1 MLNLATESTYI
12 FQSHFNKQTDSCTT
26 DGPLSVNF
34 SNICLTKL
42 EKDQVKPIQP
52 KLSCRFVDGVRS
64 ARLMKTHDSLFDN
77 LNNDHKKAKFIIE
90 INPLKFLDT
99 ILLLENGI
107 IKILSYRR
115 AKEYSVHWKS
125 QIPTRY

>member
-1 MLNLATESTYI
+1 MLDLATESTYI
-12 FQSHFNKQTDSCTT
+12 FQSHFYKQTDSCTK

-34 SNICLTKL
+34 SNIYLTKL
-42 EKDQVKPIQP
+42 EKDQVKPIKP
-52 KLSCRFVDGVRS
+52 KLSGRFVDGVRS
-64 ARLMKTHDSLFDN
+64 AQLMKTHD
-77 LNNDHKKAKFIIE
+77 LNNYKKAKFIIE

-99 ILLLENGI
+99 LLLLENGI

>member
-1 MLNLATESTYI
+1 MLDLATESTYI
-12 FQSHFNKQTDSCTT
+12 FQSHFYKQTDSCTT

-34 SNICLTKL
+34 SNIYLTKL
-42 EKDQVKPIQP
+42 EKDQVKPIKP

-64 ARLMKTHDSLFDN
+64 ARLMKTHD
-77 LNNDHKKAKFIIE
+77 LNNYKKAKFIIE

-99 ILLLENGI
+99 LLLLENGI

>member
-1 MLNLATESTYI
+1 M
-12 FQSHFNKQTDSCTT
+12 
-26 DGPLSVNF
+26 
-34 SNICLTKL
+34 
-42 EKDQVKPIQP
+42 KPIQP

-77 LNNDHKKAKFIIE
+77 LNNYHKKAKFIIE